1 MPLTARNPGLAPVLV
16 PVPPLPEPQAPPRA
30 RSAARSRRPRHL
42 HAVEAASR
50 PVPPP
55 GTDAE
60 MPPPAEA
67 AVQRLALF
75 AFEAVEGSRAIAGL
89 GRLISPE
96 VIAELRL
103 QRRARTEQRSLH
115 GDTRRIVPTPG
126 PAHLS
131 RTADRVVDGVVVLR
145 AVPRSIAVAFRFEW
159 TAERWQATQL
169 TVL

>member
-1 MPLTARNPGLAPVLV
+1 MPLTARKPQPSPALV
-16 PVPPLPEPQAPPRA
+16 PVPPLPGPQAPPSA
-30 RSAARSRRPRHL
+30 RSAADTRHPRHL
-42 HAVEAASR
+42 RAVEPASR
-50 PVPPP
+50 PATQP

-60 MPPPAEA
+60 LPPPAEA
-67 AVQRLALF
+67 AVQKLALF

-89 GRLISPE
+89 GRLISAE
-96 VIAELRL
+96 VMAELRM

-159 TAERWQATQL
+159 AAERWQATQL